1 MPTDR
6 ITSYDIQ
13 GKLMDLLEE
22 NSSEHIFHAQASE
35 LMAMSFL
42 VYINWL
48 LYSSLHEHSHIFENA
63 LYLEICDYMAL

>member
-13 GKLMDLLEE
+13 GKLMDLLKE

-48 LYSSLHEHSHIFENA
+48 LYSSLHEHSQIFENA